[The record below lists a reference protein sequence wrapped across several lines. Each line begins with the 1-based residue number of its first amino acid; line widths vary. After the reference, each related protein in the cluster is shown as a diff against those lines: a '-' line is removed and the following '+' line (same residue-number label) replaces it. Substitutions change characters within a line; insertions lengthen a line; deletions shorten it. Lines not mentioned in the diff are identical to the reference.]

1 MSPGHGSRQRWRAAW
16 LLVVAVRTAVA
27 QFGTIQIDWVAE
39 GAANGVAI
47 AMPHLVGL
55 EAERPTVA
63 DPTPPEPNGDAY
75 EEAWWRD
82 GFAHD
87 TPDVW
92 FAASKEPRP
101 SRPPSLV
108 DLSHRVGTVYRH
120 TLTGARG
127 VIIGWDERTKAPR
140 QWIAGNLPGE
150 RSWTDML
157 RRLYAPHYSVLE
169 ERRQDNGKLKFMQRY
184 IVAHCREDAEPCMRV
199 ESPAAPLQHPDTQ
212 IYFAGFDPQRGYL
225 PNAAL
230 AELYPDG

>member
-1 MSPGHGSRQRWRAAW
+1 MSLPSPRAAW
-16 LLVVAVRTAVA
+16 LVVVALRTAVA

-39 GAANGVAI
+39 GAASSNGVAI
-47 AMPHLVGL
+47 AMPRLVGL
-55 EAERPTVA
+55 QAEQ
-63 DPTPPEPNGDAY
+63 PPIANPPQPNDDSY

-169 ERRQDNGKLKFMQRY
+169 ERRMDDGKLKFMQRY
-184 IVAHCREDAEPCMRV
+184 IVAHCREDYPEPCMRV

-212 IYFAGFDPQRGYL
+212 KYFAGFDPERGYL

-230 AELYPDG
+230 SQLYPDG

>member
-1 MSPGHGSRQRWRAAW
+1 MSLPSPGDGSRPRWRAAW
-16 LLVVAVRTAVA
+16 LVVVALRTAVA

-39 GAANGVAI
+39 GAADVV
-47 AMPHLVGL
+47 MPRLVGL

-63 DPTPPEPNGDAY
+63 DQTPPEDTY

-120 TLTGARG
+120 KLTGARG

-150 RSWTDML
+150 RSWSDML

-184 IVAHCREDAEPCMRV
+184 IVAHCREDYPEPCMRV

-212 IYFAGFDPQRGYL
+212 KYFAGFDPERGYL

-230 AELYPDG
+230 EELYPDG